1 MKPQVRHSIFHVE
14 GLDSPEEDD
23 GHCVIDDPFSKQNG
37 VEDCELFRLDDE
49 ESTLMRDMA
58 ATVSVAQSTLL
69 RSMIYL
75 RGSLWKKRESMPHKK
90 KVIKT

>member
-1 MKPQVRHSIFHVE
+1 
-14 GLDSPEEDD
+14 
-23 GHCVIDDPFSKQNG
+23 
-37 VEDCELFRLDDE
+37 
-49 ESTLMRDMA
+49 MRDMA